1 MTTISAFLI
10 AADVTDN
17 FSSAQLIQLLDDPVN
32 PTGALNTT
40 LRDKIIARVNGEASS
55 LTSGKLIFPLQ
66 VDDSDADNI
75 KATVPATSGAEKL
88 VPSEVWKL
96 SV

>member
-1 MTTISAFLI
+1 MTIINAFL
-10 AADVTDN
+10 AADDVTDN
-17 FSSAQLIQLLDDPVN
+17 FSPAQLIELLDDPVN

-55 LTSGKLIFPLQ
+55 LASGKLLFPLQ

-75 KATVPATSGAEKL
+75 KATLAVSRSTCS
-88 VPSEVWKL
+88 STTR
-96 SV
+96 